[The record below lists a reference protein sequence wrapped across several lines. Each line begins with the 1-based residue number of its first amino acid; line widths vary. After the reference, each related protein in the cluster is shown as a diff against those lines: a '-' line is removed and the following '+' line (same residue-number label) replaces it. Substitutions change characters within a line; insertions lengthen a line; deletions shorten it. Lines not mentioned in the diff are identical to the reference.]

1 VSGFTA
7 NRAIAG
13 HGACISKRRS
23 AASQEASMH
32 KLVLSGIAVVALL
45 AIVAGGRAAPV
56 APAQASAARPV
67 CHAQMAMVDMTGA
80 TRVQLVADTQSGIQ
94 ARRLLVAD
102 TQGGGNAPC

>member
-1 VSGFTA
+1 
-7 NRAIAG
+7 
-13 HGACISKRRS
+13 
-23 AASQEASMH
+23 MH
-32 KLVLSGIAVVALL
+32 KLVLSGVAALALL

-67 CHAQMAMVDMTGA
+67 CHARMAMVDMTGA

-102 TQGGGNAPC
+102 TLAGANPPC